1 MPDWTYHT
9 MFKPALT
16 QVPAK
21 TGREFIHRGMNVIS
35 TVPGGSKLIE
45 YLGHTAPARQLE
57 ANIFGLKISNPVGL
71 SGKIDPNLTGTK
83 AFGHLGFG
91 FIEIGPVTTVPQ
103 NEEAPTFTRSKDNL
117 VFPPHLESPGV
128 EQTIAKLRQMKK
140 YEKPIFIRLGRTA
153 SYEETLSLAKAL
165 SGWGDAFILEDRY
178 SNDEWQSLKR
188 SLNDKPLLYASSVD
202 EWDNAYFESLSADG
216 IMIDEQATDTGAGR
230 EASLAQSDRLAKKVA
245 DIRNRS
251 DIPVIVSGGIAEPKD
266 ALAIFE
272 AGADL
277 VILTAGYVFGGPGL
291 PKRINEAL
299 LDTKMEEETI
309 YSGWIW
315 HWLFGFLMVLG
326 GVAALFVSMTL
337 VIMPYD
343 EAFLK
348 LTREELIAINPN
360 IYRFMQHDRMTV
372 AGTMISGG
380 IIYMQLARHGV
391 RHGLRWATRAIHI
404 AGTLGFL
411 GILLFLGFGYFDWL
425 HGLLWLILLPFFWK
439 GYLAAKN
446 HAEHSRSINRTNHSA
461 WKKSLWGQLAFVAL
475 GFALAAAGI
484 VISTI
489 GVNGVFVQTDIA
501 YICMSSE
508 QLAGINDRLIP
519 VIAHDR
525 AGLGSALVS
534 VGLLVLML
542 ALWGFQQGQKWV
554 WYTFLLGGIP
564 AFSAAI
570 IIHYVI
576 GYTTFIH
583 ILPAYIALGLFAVGL
598 VYSKAF
604 FFKTQ

>member
-1 MPDWTYHT
+1 
-9 MFKPALT
+9 
-16 QVPAK
+16 
-21 TGREFIHRGMNVIS
+21 MNVIS

-45 YLGHTAPARQLE
+45 YLGHTTPARQLE
-57 ANIFGLKISNPVGL
+57 TKIFGLKISNQVGL
-71 SGKIDPNLTGTK
+71 SGKIDPELTGTR

-91 FIEIGPVTTVPQ
+91 FIEVGPVTAVPQ
-103 NEEAPTFTRSKDNL
+103 NAETPAFTRGKENL
-117 VFPPHLESPGV
+117 VFPYQPESPGV
-128 EQTIAKLRQMKK
+128 EQTIAKLQELKNFDQ
-140 YEKPIFIRLGRTA
+140 PVFIRIQRTA
-153 SYEETLSLAKAL
+153 SYEETLALAKSL
-165 SGWGDAFILEDRY
+165 DGWGDALVLEGRF
-178 SNDEWQSLKR
+178 SRDEWQKLRS

-202 EWDNAYFESLSADG
+202 DWDSALLETLPADG
-216 IMIDEQATDTGAGR
+216 IVIDEQAADTGAGR
-230 EASLAQSDRLAKKVA
+230 EYPLDQSARLAQKVL
-245 DIRNRS
+245 DLRSRS
-251 DIPVIVSGGIAEPKD
+251 DIPIIVSGGIAEPKD
-266 ALAIFE
+266 ALSLFE

-277 VILTAGYVFGGPGL
+277 VMLTAGYVFTGPGL

-299 LDTKMEEETI
+299 LDTNSEEDAV

-315 HWLFGFLMVLG
+315 HWLFGLLMMFG
-326 GVAALFVSMTL
+326 GVAALLVSMTIVVL
-337 VIMPYD
+337 PYD

-348 LTREELIAINPN
+348 LTREEIIAINPN
-360 IYRFMQHDRMTV
+360 VYRFMQHDRMTV

-391 RHGLRWATRAIHI
+391 RFGLQWAKRAIHI

-439 GYLAAKN
+439 GYLAARN
-446 HAEHSRSINRTNHSA
+446 HAEHSRSINRTNQLA
-461 WKKSLWGQLAFVAL
+461 WKKSLWGQLAFVSL
-475 GFALAAAGI
+475 GFALAAAGF

-501 YICMSSE
+501 YICMSPE

-554 WYTFLLGGIP
+554 WYTFLFGGIP

-570 IIHYVI
+570 IIHFVI

-604 FFKTQ
+604 FFKTQKN